1 MTKKDV
7 VILGGIS
14 NKNIK
19 KLNLLNNFEFAG
31 ISFFE

>member
-1 MTKKDV
+1 MKDV
-7 VILGGIS
+7 SLGGIN

-19 KLNLLNNFEFAG
+19 KLGLIKPSGFAG